1 MKSLSPPANMSY
13 LEAAPRQVPGLP
25 GLHRMLSMLLRE
37 RTPSNA
43 RILVLGA
50 GGGMEIKALAEA
62 QPGWTFDGI
71 DPSSDMLRLAE
82 WTLAPHAARVTLHQ
96 GFIDDAP
103 DVAFDAAVCL
113 LTFHF
118 IAREERLKTLK
129 QIYRRLQPGAP
140 FVIAHIS
147 FPQTEPQR
155 SLWLARHAAY
165 GVADDTDPA
174 VLERARHALG
184 TRLTILEPAEEEAM
198 LREAGFSDVSLFWA
212 AFSFKGW
219 VAYVPH
225 ESAQQR

>member
-82 WTLAPHAARVTLHQ
+82 WT
-96 GFIDDAP
+96 
-103 DVAFDAAVCL
+103 
-113 LTFHF
+113 
-118 IAREERLKTLK
+118 
-129 QIYRRLQPGAP
+129 
-140 FVIAHIS
+140 
-147 FPQTEPQR
+147 
-155 SLWLARHAAY
+155 
-165 GVADDTDPA
+165 
-174 VLERARHALG
+174 
-184 TRLTILEPAEEEAM
+184 
-198 LREAGFSDVSLFWA
+198 
-212 AFSFKGW
+212 
-219 VAYVPH
+219 
-225 ESAQQR
+225 